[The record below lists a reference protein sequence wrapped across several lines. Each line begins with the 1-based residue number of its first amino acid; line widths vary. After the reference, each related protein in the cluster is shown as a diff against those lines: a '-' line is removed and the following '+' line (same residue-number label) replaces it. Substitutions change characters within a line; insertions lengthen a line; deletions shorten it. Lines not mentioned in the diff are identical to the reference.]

1 MKNITPPTTG
11 KILVHN
17 HGTGLFSPADV
28 ASRAAE
34 IALTNGRSSP
44 TPDDFRQARQELH
57 GDNLPPTSDSDETS
71 SRGITRDPSEPV
83 SNYGSEKP
91 TQEAEDGQKATERL
105 VLEGVEEAQHEQM
118 VAGRRRRDT

>member
-17 HGTGLFSPADV
+17 HGTGLFSPADMT
-28 ASRAAE
+28 ARANE

-44 TPDDFRQARQELH
+44 TSEDFRQARQELH
-57 GDNLPPTSDSDETS
+57 GDNLPPTSDSDATGS
-71 SRGITRDPSEPV
+71 MGITRDPSEPV

-91 TQEAEDGQKATERL
+91 TQEADDGQKATERL
-105 VLEGVEEAQHEQM
+105 VMEGVEEAQHEQM
-118 VAGRRRRDT
+118 VAARRRRET